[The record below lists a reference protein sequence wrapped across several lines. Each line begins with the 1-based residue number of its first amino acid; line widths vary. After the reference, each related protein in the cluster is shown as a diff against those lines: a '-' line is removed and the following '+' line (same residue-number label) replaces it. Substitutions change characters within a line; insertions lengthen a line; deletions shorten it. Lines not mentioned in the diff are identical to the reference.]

1 MMYTEDNE
9 SYTFFMP
16 LPNNIR
22 KQIKIAYLFIFTFYM
37 KTIRDIIL
45 HDKAILEFAK

>member
-22 KQIKIAYLFIFTFYM
+22 KQIKVAYLFIFTF
-37 KTIRDIIL
+37 IRDIIL
-45 HDKAILEFAK
+45 HNKAILEFAK